1 MKTIQRLASN
11 RWAQRVVVGLLL
23 VVLASSRIEI
33 SHAQPAPP
41 SASQP
46 VDVET
51 ARRALYSGRVL
62 PVDASHIPQDATPQV
77 YYPLLTGD
85 SRALAGAIAFETD
98 RNGHFDLY
106 EQPADGSASASALV
120 TGPGQQVTPAWSPD
134 GRQLV
139 YASDQDGDYEIY
151 LRDQGGQVRK
161 LTNNAANDV
170 HPAWTPA
177 GDRIVFASDR
187 AGSYFR
193 LYSMRADGSDA
204 REVLAVANTHV
215 MAPSVSPSGSR
226 IAYMRASVL
235 EPLCQWNWDV
245 WVMNSDG
252 GNPHPVTSHLAAD
265 LYPKWTPDGSEV
277 VLAGCR
283 NFVDFDL
290 YAVNAVNGSQ
300 RRLTNWFLTNEWGA
314 AYAADG
320 AFLAFNSDRD
330 QNIEVYTAP
339 AAGGAASNLTRHPAD
354 DLAPS
359 WRAQTSGSVDQISG
373 RVLNSRGQG
382 LSGVTVLDNLGHR
395 VVTDATGRF
404 AFENLSSGTYA
415 ITPSRAGFT
424 FSPESMQVIVPPG
437 STSLEFRGYDRPPLV
452 FVHGWQGANPGALL
466 FYDPN
471 STFQQIDDL
480 LAEAGY
486 QTAFAYLQTS
496 PLGTPPLRTNVPNL
510 MEAIDSAKRLT
521 GQSRVILV
529 AHSMGGLVSRDYLE
543 SDLYLDDVRDLLT
556 FGTPHHGMS
565 ADALLLLLGAASPDG
580 LAAFCLH
587 YQPAVCEFSEIGM
600 IVFNLTHP
608 NRANNVAY
616 HLVSG
621 DAPWGT
627 LKGMGRVIALLTLGP
642 DDGAVPTASG
652 IGRWLTG
659 ISNRWETNEAHGR
672 SSGDHSYF
680 YWNDVERGQSASYD
694 QCLKPIL
701 VDEQSN
707 CRITAPAPPEAE
719 QSAPYSRT
727 PMTYGQIMP
736 NALASHVLT
745 VEGGQTIFSSQ
756 WTTGTL
762 LMTLVS
768 PTGVVVDPAYAS
780 SHPGMVA
787 YETNDG
793 WATYS
798 FPTAPAGQ
806 WQVRLQ
812 GVNVPPVGAA
822 YATLAVFE
830 SGLHLSGGADQP
842 WYRPGVTAVLTASL
856 SATTQSA
863 SVVAE
868 VLLSN
873 GSSSTVNLAPLGG
886 GRFRG
891 SYGVQNVPGY
901 AEVRF
906 HAQGT
911 LAGGGSFERSHSAL
925 FQISPSTASLN
936 GSYTDMPV
944 PRWPGAAVYAA
955 LDVTAGVNV
964 TAAGDYSLSGNLVD
978 AAGNQVAHALA
989 TATLPAGTRAITF
1002 RFDGGDIYRS
1012 GRDGPYTLTDMLLV
1026 DNAGAA
1032 LVIQQAQAVYVT
1044 RPYAARDFRVGD
1056 VFLPVVIRR

>member
-1 MKTIQRLASN
+1 MRLTAIQRSIKHVVSCTLTLA
-11 RWAQRVVVGLLL
+11 L
-23 VVLASSRIEI
+23 VLAVAGV
-33 SHAQPAPP
+33 AQAQETPP
-41 SASQP
+41 QASPP
-46 VDVET
+46 VGAET
-51 ARRALYSGRVL
+51 ARSALYSGRVL
-62 PVDASHIPQDATPQV
+62 PVDASRIPQGATPQIF
-77 YYPLLTGD
+77 YPPLTGD
-85 SRALAGAIAFETD
+85 HRTLAGAIAFETD
-98 RNGHFDLY
+98 RNGPFDLY
-106 EQPADGSASASALV
+106 EQPADGSGSATALV
-120 TGPGQQVTPAWSPD
+120 TGAGQQVTPAWSPD

-151 LRDQGGQVRK
+151 LREQAGQVRK
-161 LTNNAANDV
+161 LTNNTVNDV
-170 HPAWTPA
+170 HPAWAPA
-177 GDRIVFASDR
+177 GDRIYFSSDR
-187 AGSYFR
+187 AGAYFR
-193 LYSMRADGSDA
+193 IYSMRPDGNDV
-204 REVLAVANTHV
+204 REMLAVGNTHV
-215 MAPSVSPSGSR
+215 MAPSVSPNGAH

-283 NFVDFDL
+283 NFIDFDL
-290 YAVNAVNGSQ
+290 YAVNVANGSQ
-300 RRLTNWFLTNEWGA
+300 RRLNNWFLTNEWGA

-359 WRAQTSGSVDQISG
+359 WRAQTGGSVDQISG
-373 RVLNSRGQG
+373 RIRDSRGQG

-395 VVTDATGRF
+395 IVTDTTGNF
-404 AFENLSSGTYA
+404 AFEYLSSGTYT
-415 ITPSRAGFT
+415 ITPSRASFT

-437 STSLEFRGYDRPPLV
+437 STSLEFRGYDQPPLV

-471 STFQQIDDL
+471 STFQEIDDL
-480 LAEAGY
+480 LAETGY

-543 SDLYLDDVRDLLT
+543 SDLYLDDVRDLFT

-565 ADALLLLLGAASPDG
+565 ADALLLLLGAASPNG

-621 DAPWGT
+621 NAPWST
-627 LKGMGRVIALLTLGP
+627 LKGMGRVIALLTLEP

-652 IGRWLTG
+652 TGRWLTG
-659 ISNRWETNEAHGR
+659 IFNRWETTEAHGR

-701 VDEQSN
+701 IDERPN
-707 CRITAPAPPEAE
+707 CRSTAPVLPEDD

-756 WTTGTL
+756 WTTGAL

-768 PTGVVVDPAYAS
+768 PTGVVVDPAYAA
-780 SHPGMVA
+780 SHPSVVT
-787 YETNDG
+787 YETDDS
-793 WATYS
+793 WAAYT
-798 FPTAPAGQ
+798 FPSAPVGQ

-812 GVNVPPVGAA
+812 AVDVPPAGAA

-830 SGLHLSGGADQP
+830 STLRLSGGADQP
-842 WYRPGVTAVLTASL
+842 WYRPGATAVLTASL
-856 SATTQSA
+856 SATTPSA

-868 VLLSN
+868 VLQAN
-873 GSSSTVNLAPLGG
+873 GSSSTVNLAALGG
-886 GRFRG
+886 GRYRG
-891 SYGVQNVPGY
+891 SYVVQNVPGY

-906 HAQGT
+906 LAQGT
-911 LAGGGSFERSHSAL
+911 LANGGGFERSHSAL

-955 LDVTAGVNV
+955 LDVTVGVNV
-964 TAAGDYSLSGNLVD
+964 TVAGDYSLSAHLVD
-978 AAGNQVAHALA
+978 GAGRPVAHALA
-989 TATLPAGTRAITF
+989 TATLLPGVRPMTL
-1002 RFDGGDIYRS
+1002 RFDGDEIYRS
-1012 GRDGPYTLTDMLLV
+1012 GRNGPYTLTNVLLV

-1032 LVIQQAQAVYVT
+1032 LVIHQAQAVYVT